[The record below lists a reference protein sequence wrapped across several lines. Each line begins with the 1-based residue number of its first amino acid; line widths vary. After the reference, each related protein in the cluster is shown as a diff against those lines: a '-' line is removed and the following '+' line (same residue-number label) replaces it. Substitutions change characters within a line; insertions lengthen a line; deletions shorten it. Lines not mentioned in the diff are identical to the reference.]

1 MHPTRNRILMLA
13 AVILLSFTY
22 AWAISEGGAIFLM
35 IRPGARPSG
44 MGSAFCAIADDATA
58 TYYNPAGLAFLKRND
73 PLLNY
78 QDIKDW
84 NRFLNSFKDSPEG
97 SAFAWADLSD
107 PEGMIITLS
116 GLPLLSQ
123 GDIADWN
130 KLLIMLADTSG
141 MVNKNILPQLS
152 EDARAIISGHQPG
165 DILDNQ
171 AKSIFIYALN
181 KAINNQDTYKKSGCG
196 DAAIPEA
203 ASRILAKYRMI
214 PDSLGFL
221 VSNISDPQGLAQKI
235 KGRADPVSQYIY
247 GKMAGKDKIILSRKY
262 QDKNSDSLK
271 SILAAA
277 LNNVCRQADFY
288 NDNRFKNVKLKP
300 GTLSLSGKK
309 LSGGALYS
317 WNQDLLLQAYP
328 SLLHIQTAELSLED
342 LRLLNRK
349 ALECMF
355 EGAIMSYP
363 SININNTL
371 AGYLREKTGETID
384 QIFLQYKGEGPIAEA
399 EQRLWLDEINKNV
412 LTDTQLVNQPAPGGR
427 KSGQYLQNLI
437 KRGPTKNPAV
447 LNRAL
452 LAGYYPEWFGAAK
465 NESNPFQYIKSLME
479 PSALAEL
486 DNHFSGQGVS
496 SEGRQLLLAGL
507 NLIISRPD
515 FYQKEQWADYPV
527 PAEAQELVL
536 DLLAEGTGNL
546 NLNDLRKLNRTML
559 EALYPSELVK
569 IGQDKSYA
577 SLMHS
582 PWLSEIWSDVGDMY
596 YEYISYV
603 QPYKDWGVFGGSV
616 IFISEGTSQHTGSLG
631 EDYGEFS
638 SYEFSPILS
647 YGNEIFKDLAGGVNL
662 KLIHS
667 HLAPFGAEG
676 SQGKGVATTWALD
689 FGLLYHGPFKGLSFG
704 SNLQNIGPKLVY
716 IDAEQ
721 ADPLSR
727 NIRVGTAYKIL
738 DGRWAKLTAAYD
750 ITKMLVVNDR
760 PWKEELKES
769 VQHAG
774 IEYQYTGAAE
784 LGLRA
789 GYVYDEAGKIKGST
803 YGFGVGYK
811 KIQFDFGMEPGGELQ
826 KYNKKFSLSVE
837 L

>member
-1 MHPTRNRILMLA
+1 MHTTRNRILMLV
-13 AVILLSFTY
+13 AVIILSSAY

-78 QDIKDW
+78 QDIRDW
-84 NRFLNSFKDSPEG
+84 NRLLNSFKDSPEEN
-97 SAFAWADLSD
+97 SFAWAGLSD
-107 PEGMIITLS
+107 PEGMIIKYS

-123 GDIADWN
+123 DDIVDWN
-130 KLLIMLADTSG
+130 KLLAVLADTSG
-141 MVNKNILPQLS
+141 TANKNIFPLLP
-152 EDARAIISGHQPG
+152 EDARAIISGHQAG
-165 DILDNQ
+165 EVLDSQ
-171 AKSIFIYALN
+171 SKAVLVYALN
-181 KAINNQDTYKKSGCG
+181 KQINGRSAYKSVSW
-196 DAAIPEA
+196 DEMVMPEQVA
-203 ASRILAKYRMI
+203 GVLVKYRMI
-214 PDSLGFL
+214 PDSLDFTA
-221 VSNISDPQGLAQKI
+221 SNIADAQMLVQKI
-235 KGRADPVSQYIY
+235 KGQADPVSQYIY
-247 GKMAGKDKIILSRKY
+247 GRVTGRAKIFISRKY
-262 QDKNSDSLK
+262 QDNNSDSLK
-271 SILAAA
+271 SILAAS
-277 LNNVCRQADFY
+277 LNFVCRQSDLY
-288 NDNRFKNVKLKP
+288 KEQRFKNITLKP
-300 GTLSLSGKK
+300 GTSALAGKK

-317 WNQDLLLQAYP
+317 WNKDLLLQAYP
-328 SLLHIQTAELSLED
+328 GLLNIQSADLATED

-349 ALECMF
+349 ALEYLF
-355 EGAIMSYP
+355 SGAIIPYENP
-363 SININNTL
+363 VINDALT
-371 AGYLREKTGETID
+371 AYLKVKTSETIS
-384 QIFLQYKGEGPIAEA
+384 QIFLQYNGEGPMDEA
-399 EQRLWLDEINKNV
+399 EQRLWLDEINNNIMA
-412 LTDTQLVNQPAPGGR
+412 DTQLVLQPAPGGR
-427 KSGQYLQNLI
+427 NPGQYLQNLI
-437 KRGPTKNPAV
+437 KRGPSVNPTV
-447 LNRAL
+447 LNRAM
-452 LAGYYPEWFGAAK
+452 LAEYYPEWFGK
-465 NESNPFQYIKSLME
+465 SKTVSNPYLYIKSLMD

-486 DNHFSGQGVS
+486 DNHFKGRGVS
-496 SEGRQLLLAGL
+496 SEGRQLLMADL
-507 NLIISRPD
+507 NNILSRPD
-515 FYQKEQWADYPV
+515 FYQKEQWINYPIPADV
-527 PAEAQELVL
+527 QELVL
-536 DLLAEGTGNL
+536 DLLAEGPGNL
-546 NLNDLRKLNRTML
+546 SLNDLRKLNRTLL
-559 EALYPSELVK
+559 EMLYPSEIVK

-647 YGNEIFKDLAGGVNL
+647 YGNEILKDLAGGVNL

-689 FGLLYHGPFKGLSFG
+689 FGLLYRGPFKGLSLG
-704 SNLQNIGPKLVY
+704 GNLQNIGPKLVY

-727 NIRVGTAYKIL
+727 NIRAGTAYKIL

-750 ITKMLVVNDR
+750 ITKMLVVNDQ
-760 PWKEELKES
+760 PWKEEFKEA
-769 VQHAG
+769 VHHAG
-774 IEYQYTGAAE
+774 MEYQYAGAAA
-784 LGLRA
+784 LGLRV
-789 GYVYDEAGKIKGST
+789 GYVYDEVGKIKGST

-811 KIQFDFGMEPGGELQ
+811 NIQFDFGMEPGGELQ